1 MKYIITENRLI
12 DFVDKYFEKNVG
24 KLRKFPLTHI
34 NAREDDFELVT
45 DGGKT
50 LFTYFDYHLGVEEQL
65 FYNMMALFNLEK
77 RELEKLLEKWFDKH
91 YPDNMV
97 ITAYPIVE

>member
-1 MKYIITENRLI
+1 MFNLKEGTKFNVTYFAKKYGKFITRAG
-12 DFVDKYFEKNVG
+12 VWTEKSKEWVSKKN
-24 KLRKFPLTHI
+24 
-34 NAREDDFELVT
+34 E
-45 DGGKT
+45 T

-65 FYNMMALFNLEK
+65 FYKMMALFNLEK

>member
-34 NAREDDFELVT
+34 NAREDDFELVN
-45 DGGKT
+45 DGGET

-65 FYNMMALFNLEK
+65 FYKMMALFNLEK
-77 RELEKLLEKWFDKH
+77 RELEKLLEKWFNKH
-91 YPDNMV
+91 YPDSMV
-97 ITAYPIVE
+97 ITAYPIIE

>member
-1 MKYIITENRLI
+1 MKYLITENRLV
-12 DFVDKYFEKNVG
+12 DFVDKYLNDVVG
-24 KLRKFPLTHI
+24 ELDKVELDDI

-45 DGGKT
+45 DGGET

-65 FYNMMALFNLEK
+65 FYKMTALFNLEK
-77 RELEKLLEKWFDKH
+77 RELEKLLEKWFNKH
-91 YPDNMV
+91 YPDNLV